1 MVSID
6 IPAGPSEVLV
16 IADKYANP
24 VYVAVDLLSQVL
36 IFVRVYLVGYI
47 FCIIDYHIRRDIFGR
62 LYILYNRLPY
72 MSGYI

>member
-6 IPAGPSEVLV
+6 MPAGPSEVLV
-16 IADKYANP
+16 IADKYANA

-47 FCIIDYHIRRDIFGR
+47 FCIIDYHICRDIFGR